1 MLQKLKRKYGR
12 RQLKNLQK
20 RRIHEAK
27 SVNFDNIKS
36 LGIIYPAS
44 EESQFNVA
52 KKLVNSISGNIEVK
66 TLGYSNTKEL
76 AEFHIQPQKFSF
88 FCLADLNWH
97 FKPVSDT
104 CLSFSEI
111 PFDVLI
117 DLSKNKVFPIEYV
130 LSYSKA
136 KLIVGRYKENSIYD
150 FMIEAA
156 DSNEFFFDQVMK
168 YLKMIKTA

>member
-1 MLQKLKRKYGR
+1 MT
-12 RQLKNLQK
+12 
-20 RRIHEAK
+20 
-27 SVNFDNIKS
+27 FDNIKS

-44 EESQFNVA
+44 EESQFKIV
-52 KKLVNSISGNIEVK
+52 KRLVNSVPKNIEVK
-66 TLGYSNTKEL
+66 TLGFSNSKEL
-76 AEFHIQPQKFSF
+76 AEFHIQPQEFSF
-88 FCLADLNWH
+88 FCLKDLNWYY
-97 FKPVSDT
+97 KPISDT
-104 CLSFSEI
+104 CLNFSEK

-156 DSNEFFFDQVMK
+156 DSNEFFFDQVVK